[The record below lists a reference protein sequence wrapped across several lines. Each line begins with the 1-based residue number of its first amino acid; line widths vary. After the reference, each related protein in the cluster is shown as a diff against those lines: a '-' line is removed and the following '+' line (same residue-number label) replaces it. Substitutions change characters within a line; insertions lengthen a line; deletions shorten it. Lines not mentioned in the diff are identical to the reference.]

1 VPGVGRP
8 HADGPGWTPGTDEA
22 TPVENRYDPDTIVAI
37 ATPAGR
43 GGIGVVRISGPDA
56 VRIARALVDRAEPLQ
71 PRHATFVRV
80 IDRDAAAAHAIDH
93 VVATWFAA
101 PNSYT
106 GQDVVELSAHGSPPV
121 LERIVRLAMAGG
133 ARLAEPGEFT
143 LRAYLHGRLDLVQ
156 AEAVADLVDA
166 VTPLQARA
174 AMDQLEGTLTSAIRQ
189 IDTHL
194 FDLAARLEASLDFP
208 DEGFHFITREDAI
221 AELARVRDALD
232 RLASDGRTGRLIRE
246 GRTVAI
252 LGRPNA
258 GKSSL
263 FNALVGAARA
273 IVTDVPGTT
282 RDLITE
288 RVDVKGIPITIV
300 DTAGIRD
307 PRDPIESEGIERA
320 RQAQHIA
327 ALSLVVIDRS
337 APLTPADRM
346 LIDSASARLIVI
358 SKIDLPRAWS
368 PNELAGLTDQPVE
381 ISALTGSGLAD
392 LRRAIALQLTARED
406 LRDPPVISNTRHLN
420 LVDDARA
427 AAARAQTALQ
437 AGATE
442 ELVLVDLNQARRSLE
457 DITGRRTADD
467 LLRHIFS
474 RFCVGK

>member
-1 VPGVGRP
+1 
-8 HADGPGWTPGTDEA
+8 
-22 TPVENRYDPDTIVAI
+22 VENRYDPLDTIVAI
-37 ATPAGR
+37 ATPQGR

-56 VRIARALVDRAEPLQ
+56 LRIAHTLVDRTEPLQ

-80 IDRDAAAAHAIDH
+80 IERTSDAAHAIDH

-174 AMDQLEGTLTSAIRQ
+174 AMDQLEGTLTSTIRQ
-189 IDTHL
+189 IDGQL

-221 AELARVRDALD
+221 AEIARVRDALD
-232 RLASDGRTGRLIRE
+232 RLASDGRTGRVIRE

-288 RVDVKGIPITIV
+288 RVDVNGIPITMV

-320 RQAQHIA
+320 RQAQQVA
-327 ALSLVVIDRS
+327 ALSIVVIDGS
-337 APLTPADRM
+337 SPLTPADRV
-346 LIDSASARLIVI
+346 LIESVSPRLIAI
-358 SKIDLPRAWS
+358 SKVDLPRAWS
-368 PNELAGLTDQPVE
+368 PSELAGPNDQPVE

-392 LRRAIALQLTARED
+392 LRRAIAVQLTARDD
-406 LRDPPVISNTRHLN
+406 LRDPPVISNARHLN
-420 LVDDARA
+420 RVDDAREA
-427 AAARAQTALQ
+427 VTRAETALQ
-437 AGATE
+437 AGSTE
-442 ELVLVDLNQARRSLE
+442 ELVLVDLNQARRALE

-474 RFCVGK
+474 KFCVGK